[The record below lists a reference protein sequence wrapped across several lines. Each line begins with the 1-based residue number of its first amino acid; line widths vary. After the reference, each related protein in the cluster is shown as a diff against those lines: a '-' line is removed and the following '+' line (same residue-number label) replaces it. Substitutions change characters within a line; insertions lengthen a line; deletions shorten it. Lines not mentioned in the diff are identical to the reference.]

1 MIFFL
6 YYFYLRFPFHY
17 LLSFY
22 IYIYTAFSRSFSW
35 SLRSSSIDLY
45 SPSPMYLLLNMTSCP
60 CWIVCSVSVVFKS
73 FLWISCKRKGIGL
86 LLLLFLFFSLTD
98 ADLTYRNL
106 LTLGR
111 TRKFI
116 PHRGTRGRRGKGLD
130 GTPSPVFLI
139 CCSISKRFRF
149 KWKAFDLPNKI
160 FVYLLLEACGVTN
173 NGRHL
178 GSFQWLEIRLKT
190 ARNGNF
196 FVLKVAVSRTSA
208 KLGNYKMPVELRE
221 T

>member
-17 LLSFY
+17 LLSFF

-45 SPSPMYLLLNMTSCP
+45 SPYPMYLLLNMTSCP
-60 CWIVCSVSVVFKS
+60 CWIVCSVSVVLKS
-73 FLWISCKRKGIGL
+73 FLWISCKRQGIGL
-86 LLLLFLFFSLTD
+86 LLLFLIFLLTD

-116 PHRGTRGRRGKGLD
+116 PPPWYKGAK
-130 GTPSPVFLI
+130 GGGVRWNPIPGVLI
-139 CCSISKRFRF
+139 CCSISKRFYF

-160 FVYLLLEACGVTN
+160 SYILRVVALLEACGVTN

-178 GSFQWLEIRLKT
+178 GSLQWLEIRLKPPET
-190 ARNGNF
+190 VIF
-196 FVLKVAVSRTSA
+196 LCLK
-208 KLGNYKMPVELRE
+208 
-221 T
+221 

>member
-17 LLSFY
+17 LLSFF

-160 FVYLLLEACGVTN
+160 FVYFTGSGAAGGLW
-173 NGRHL
+173 RHQ
-178 GSFQWLEIRLKT
+178 QWSPSWIFPMIRNQAENRQKW
-190 ARNGNF
+190 
-196 FVLKVAVSRTSA
+196 
-208 KLGNYKMPVELRE
+208 
-221 T
+221 

>member
-17 LLSFY
+17 LLSFV

-45 SPSPMYLLLNMTSCP
+45 SPYPMYLLLNMTSCP
-60 CWIVCSVSVVFKS
+60 CWIVCSVSVVLKS
-73 FLWISCKRKGIGL
+73 FLWISCKRQGIGL
-86 LLLLFLFFSLTD
+86 ILLFLIFPLTD

-116 PHRGTRGRRGKGLD
+116 PPPWYKGAK
-130 GTPSPVFLI
+130 GGGVRWNPIPGVLI
-139 CCSISKRFRF
+139 CCSISKWFYF

-160 FVYLLLEACGVTN
+160 SYILRVVALLEACGVTN

-178 GSFQWLEIRLKT
+178 GSFQWLEIRLKPPET
-190 ARNGNF
+190 VIF
-196 FVLKVAVSRTSA
+196 LCLK
-208 KLGNYKMPVELRE
+208 
-221 T
+221 